1 MFEVNFFEKKQRNFL
16 PYVLGG
22 AFLLLSVLVGIYFF
36 SAQAYYTKAEIR
48 DQEWLQAEEDQL
60 RVTRQMQEYAQL
72 TERTAENK
80 ATFEAKQYPMAF
92 VTKAIMAQIPNGE
105 QHLTIFNKNETNQIT
120 LVLDGLTV
128 TEISEAVEKFKAL
141 AYVSDVHLIRMEN
154 QLDGAGSTVELWL
167 ELDEAVLREE
177 VLS

>member
-22 AFLLLSVLVGIYFF
+22 AFLILLVLVGIYFF
-36 SAQAYYTKAEIR
+36 TAQAYYTKAEIR
-48 DQEWLQAEEDQL
+48 DQEWLQAEEEQL
-60 RVTRQMQEYAQL
+60 RVSRQMQEYAQL
-72 TERTAENK
+72 TDQVAENK

-92 VTKAIMAQIPNGE
+92 VTKAIIEQVPNGE
-105 QHLTIFNKNETNQIT
+105 QHVTIFNKNETNQIT
-120 LVLDGLTV
+120 LVLEGLTV

-141 AYVSDVHLIRMEN
+141 GYVSDVQFISMEN

-167 ELDEAVLREE
+167 ELDEAALREE

>member
-22 AFLLLSVLVGIYFF
+22 AFLILLVLVGIYFF
-36 SAQAYYTKAEIR
+36 TAQAYYTKAEIR
-48 DQEWLQAEEDQL
+48 DQEWLQAEEEQL
-60 RVTRQMQEYAQL
+60 RVSRQMQEYAQL
-72 TERTAENK
+72 TDQVAENK

-92 VTKAIMAQIPNGE
+92 VTKAIIEQVPNGE
-105 QHLTIFNKNETNQIT
+105 QHVTIFNKNETNQIT
-120 LVLDGLTV
+120 LVLEGLTV

-141 AYVSDVHLIRMEN
+141 DYVSDVQFISMEN

-167 ELDEAVLREE
+167 ELDEAALREE

>member
-22 AFLLLSVLVGIYFF
+22 AFLILLVLVGIYFF
-36 SAQAYYTKAEIR
+36 TAQAYYTKAEIR
-48 DQEWLQAEEDQL
+48 DQEWLQAEEEQL
-60 RVTRQMQEYAQL
+60 RVSRQMQEYAQL
-72 TERTAENK
+72 TDQVAENK

-92 VTKAIMAQIPNGE
+92 VTKAIIEQVPNGE
-105 QHLTIFNKNETNQIT
+105 QHVTIFNKNETNQIT
-120 LVLDGLTV
+120 LVLEGLTV

-141 AYVSDVHLIRMEN
+141 GYVSDVQFISLEN

-167 ELDEAVLREE
+167 ELDEAALREE

>member
-22 AFLLLSVLVGIYFF
+22 AFLILLVLVGIYFF

-48 DQEWLQAEEDQL
+48 DQEWLQAEEEQL
-60 RVTRQMQEYAQL
+60 RMSRQMQEYEQL
-72 TERTAENK
+72 TEQVAENK

-92 VTKAIMAQIPNGE
+92 VTKAIIEQVPNGE
-105 QHLTIFNKNETNQIT
+105 QHVTIFNKNETNQIT
-120 LVLDGLTV
+120 LVLEGLTV

-141 AYVSDVHLIRMEN
+141 GYVSDVQFISMEN

-167 ELDEAVLREE
+167 ELDEAALREE

>member
-1 MFEVNFFEKKQRNFL
+1 M
-16 PYVLGG
+16 LGG
-22 AFLLLSVLVGIYFF
+22 AFLLLRVLVGIYFF

-92 VTKAIMAQIPNGE
+92 VTNAIMAQIPNGE

>member
-22 AFLLLSVLVGIYFF
+22 SFIILLVLVGIYFF

-48 DQEWLQAEEDQL
+48 AQEWLQAEEEQL
-60 RVTRQMQEYAQL
+60 RMSRQMQEYAQL
-72 TERTAENK
+72 TDQVAENK

-92 VTKAIMAQIPNGE
+92 VSKAIIEQVPNGE
-105 QHLTIFNKNETNQIT
+105 QHVTIFNKNETNQIT
-120 LVLDGLTV
+120 LVLEGLTV
-128 TEISEAVEKFKAL
+128 TEISEAVENFKAL
-141 AYVSDVHLIRMEN
+141 EYVSDVQFISMEN
-154 QLDGAGSTVELWL
+154 QLDGADSTVELWL
-167 ELDEAVLREE
+167 ELDEAALREE